1 MEDNYQILISKID
14 AFIRKYY
21 TNMLIK
27 GILISLGIIIAFF
40 LIINTLEHFFHLR
53 TIFRALLFYIFIV
66 VNSVVLIF
74 WIIIPF
80 SKLISFGKRI
90 SHQQAATII
99 GKHFPKVND
108 RLLNTLQLKTLLD
121 NDKLN
126 TSILEAS
133 IEQRSQN
140 LSPIP
145 FQSAINFTINKRYLK
160 FTLPPLFV
168 LVFLAFYSP
177 DIITK
182 PSERIIHYEQEF
194 KEKAPYEFDIQNET
208 LTVVENDDF
217 ELSVIVKGNTIPKNA
232 FIVIDGYPFKLQKKN
247 ATHFVYTFNKVRKTK
262 TFFFQAGKYTFEKQE
277 LKVLPKPLIVNFE
290 IKLAYPSYTGKK
302 DEIIKNIGDLIIPE
316 GTKVQ
321 WVFHTKDTRNLSLLW
336 LQKPEKVQSDK
347 NGDFRFSK
355 KIKQS
360 GLYQVVTKNNFVTTT
375 DTINYNIDVI
385 PDAFPLIRVEE
396 FKDSINDNMLYFKGF
411 IKDDYGIVK
420 LQFVYEIKRNKQLKK
435 ETTRLL
441 IPINKKQLKQE
452 FFHFINLKTM
462 NLQAGDEIDY
472 YFQVWDNDAIN
483 GSKSS
488 KSRMM
493 AFQIPTKE
501 ELEKAKEDR
510 SENMKNQMKSIQ
522 NKAFKINKEMDA
534 LSKKLAEK
542 KKIDWQDKEALKNL
556 LAEYNKLLKE
566 LEDLQNKN
574 KQKQQK
580 DQAFSK
586 EDEKILEKQDELNK
600 LMDKLLTPE
609 MKKMMEEMRKMMDDE
624 MKKEDVQKML
634 DKMKLDNKDIE
645 KQLDRDLE
653 IFKQME
659 FDMKLQEA
667 IDKLKELEEKQ
678 NELAQKTTDKKN
690 DPKELK
696 KEQEQ
701 LNKDFEQFE
710 KKMEEAKKANSE
722 LEKPNKLDDTQN
734 EQEQIKQEQQKSSE
748 QLEKS
753 KRNSASKMQ
762 KSASEGMK
770 KLSEKL
776 EQMQS
781 EMESESNSENME
793 TLREILANLIQSSFN
808 QEELMNEVR
817 QTSNTDP
824 KYPKLIHRQ
833 KQIRDDMQ
841 MIEDSLLAL
850 SKRQASIAPV
860 INKEVSKINSGI
872 DQTLTALLDLNTI
885 GPTSIRQKNQAVAK
899 QQYAMTSMNNLALM
913 LTEALEQMKKQQM
926 SPKSGKGSCKK
937 PKPGQSGQSMKSIRE
952 MQQALNKKMKEMQ
965 KQMKEGKAKGKQ
977 KGKNKNGKE
986 QGEQMSEQM
995 ARMAAQQE
1003 AIRKKLQ
1010 AYQNE
1015 LKKQGRGKEAQ
1026 GLNATAK
1033 KMEENETDLV
1043 NRILRAESMKR
1054 QQEIETRLL
1063 EAEKA
1068 ERKRGEEEK
1077 RKSEEG
1083 KNNNT
1088 PQSIEFK
1095 DYIRRQNKEVELLKT
1110 IPPKLKP
1117 FYKKR
1122 VNIYFE
1128 DIDTI

>member
-1 MEDNYQILISKID
+1 MTDSYQNLISKID

-21 TNMLIK
+21 TNLLIK

-40 LIINTLEHFFHLR
+40 LLVNTLEHFFHLR
-53 TIFRALLFYIFIV
+53 TIFRAILFYIFIV
-66 VNSVVLIF
+66 SNIGVLIF
-74 WIIIPF
+74 WVFIPL

-90 SHQQAATII
+90 SHQQAASII
-99 GKHFPKVND
+99 GEHFPEVSD
-108 RLLNTLQLKTLLD
+108 RLLNTLQLKELLEKD
-121 NDKLN
+121 EINK
-126 TSILEAS
+126 SILEAS
-133 IEQRSQN
+133 IEQRAKN

-145 FQSAINFTINKRYLK
+145 FQSAINFKVNKRYLK
-160 FTLPPLFV
+160 FTLPPL
-168 LVFLAFYSP
+168 LLLIFLSFYSP
-177 DIITK
+177 EVITK
-182 PSERIIHYEQEF
+182 PSQRIIHYDEEF
-194 KEKAPYEFDIQNET
+194 KEMAPYTFEIQNKT
-208 LTVVENDDF
+208 LSVLENDDF
-217 ELSVIVKGNTIPKNA
+217 QLLVKIKGEVIPKDA
-232 FIVIDGYPFKLQKKN
+232 FIVIDGYPFKLQQKSK
-247 ATHFVYTFNKVRKTK
+247 TEFTYTFNKVRKDK
-262 TFFFQAGKYTFEKQE
+262 EFHFQSGKYQFDNHI

-290 IKLAYPSYTGKK
+290 VKLDYPSYTAKK
-302 DEIIKNIGDLIIPE
+302 DETLQNIGDLMVPE
-316 GTKVQ
+316 GTKVK
-321 WVFHTKDTRNLSLLW
+321 WIFHTKDTRKIDLLW
-336 LQKPEKVQSDK
+336 QNKTENISEVKKGL
-347 NGDFRFSK
+347 FTFSK
-355 KIKQS
+355 RIKTNVNYKIA
-360 GLYQVVTKNNFVTTT
+360 GVNEYVVDA
-375 DTINYNIDVI
+375 DTISYNIDVI
-385 PDAFPLIRVEE
+385 PDAYPLIKVEE
-396 FKDSINDNMLYFKGF
+396 FKDSTNDNLLYFKGF
-411 IKDDYGIVK
+411 IKDDYGIKK
-420 LQFVYEIKRNKQLKK
+420 LRFVYEIKRAGQSNKTKSTVELH
-435 ETTRLL
+435 
-441 IPINKKQLKQE
+441 INSKQLKQE
-452 FFHFINLKTM
+452 FFHFLDMKTL
-462 NLQAGDEIDY
+462 NIQAGDEIDY
-472 YFQVWDNDAIN
+472 YFQVWDNDAVN

-493 AFQIPTKE
+493 VYQVPTKE
-501 ELEKAKEDR
+501 ELEKAKDERADDI
-510 SENMKNQMKSIQ
+510 KNQMKDIQ
-522 NKAFKINKEMDA
+522 NKAFEINKEMDA

-542 KKIDWQDKEALKNL
+542 KNLDWQDKESLKNL
-556 LAEYNKLLKE
+556 LDEYNKLLKE

-586 EDEKILEKQDELNK
+586 EDEKILEKQEELNK

-609 MKKMMEEMRKMMDDE
+609 MKKMMEEMRKMMDEE
-624 MKKEDVQKML
+624 MKKDDAQKMI
-634 DKMKLDNKDIE
+634 DKLKLDNKDIE

-667 IDKLKELEEKQ
+667 IDQLKELQKKQ
-678 NELAQKTTDKKN
+678 EELAKKTADKKN
-690 DPKELK
+690 DAEELK
-696 KEQEQ
+696 KEQEK
-701 LNKDFEQFE
+701 LNKEFEQFE
-710 KKMEEAKKANSE
+710 KKMQEAKKANAE
-722 LEKPNKLDDTQN
+722 LEKPNKLEDTQK
-734 EQEQIKQEQQKSSE
+734 EQDEIKKEQQKSSE
-748 QLEKS
+748 QLGKK
-753 KRNSASKMQ
+753 KRNAASKMQ
-762 KSASEGMK
+762 KSASESMQ

-793 TLREILANLIQSSFN
+793 TLREILANLIESSFN

-850 SKRQASIAPV
+850 SKRQASIAPMV
-860 INKEVSKINSGI
+860 NKEVSKINSGI

-885 GPTSIRQKNQAVAK
+885 GPTSTRQKNQAVAK
-899 QQYAMTSMNNLALM
+899 QQYTMTSMNNLALM
-913 LTEALEQMKKQQM
+913 LAEALEQMKKQQM

-937 PKPGQSGQSMKSIRE
+937 PKPGQGGQSMKNIRE

-965 KQMKEGKAKGKQ
+965 KQMKDAKSKGRNKKGK
-977 KGKNKNGKE
+977 GK
-986 QGEQMSEQM
+986 GEQMSEQM

-1010 AYQNE
+1010 AYQDQ

-1026 GLNATAK
+1026 GLNDVAK
-1033 KMEENETDLV
+1033 KMEQNETDLV

-1083 KNNNT
+1083 KNQNT
-1088 PQSIEFK
+1088 PPNIKFK

-1117 FYKKR
+1117 FYKNR

>member
-1 MEDNYQILISKID
+1 MTDNYQNLISKID

-27 GILISLGIIIAFF
+27 GVLISLGIIIAFF
-40 LIINTLEHFFHLR
+40 LLINTLEHFFHLR
-53 TIFRALLFYIFIV
+53 TIFRAILFYIFIIS
-66 VNSVVLIF
+66 NTAVLAF
-74 WIIIPF
+74 WVFIPL

-90 SHQQAATII
+90 NHQQAASII
-99 GKHFPKVND
+99 GKHFPEVSD
-108 RLLNTLQLKTLLD
+108 RLLNTLQLKELLD
-121 NDKLN
+121 RDELN
-126 TSILEAS
+126 KSILEAS

-145 FQSAINFTINKRYLK
+145 FKSAINFTLNKRYLK

-168 LVFLAFYSP
+168 LVFLSFYSP
-177 DIITK
+177 DVITK
-182 PSERIIHYEQEF
+182 PSQRIIHYDEEF
-194 KEKAPYEFDIQNET
+194 KEKAPYTFEIQNKS
-208 LTVVENDDF
+208 LRVLENDDYQ
-217 ELSVIVKGNTIPKNA
+217 LIVQIKGDVIPKEA
-232 FIVIDGYPFKLQKKN
+232 FIVIDGYPFKLQKINKTKM
-247 ATHFVYTFNKVRKTK
+247 AYIFNKVRKNK
-262 TFFFQAGKYTFEKQE
+262 EFYFQSGKYNFDKHI
-277 LKVLPKPLIVNFE
+277 LKVLPRPLIVNFE
-290 IKLAYPSYTGKK
+290 VKLDYPSYTGKK
-302 DEIIKNIGDLIIPE
+302 DESINNIGDLMVPE
-316 GTKVQ
+316 GTKVK
-321 WVFHTKDTRNLSLLW
+321 WIFHTKDTRKINLLW
-336 LQKPEKVQSDK
+336 QNKAEKVTEEAKSL
-347 NGDFRFSK
+347 FVFSK
-355 KIKQS
+355 KIKTNINYKIAS
-360 GLYQVVTKNNFVTTT
+360 INEYVVDA
-375 DTINYNIDVI
+375 DTISYNIDVI
-385 PDAFPLIRVEE
+385 PDAYPLIKVEE
-396 FKDSINDNMLYFKGF
+396 FKDSTNDNLLYFKGF
-411 IKDDYGIVK
+411 IKDDYGIRD
-420 LQFVYEIKRNKQLKK
+420 LRFIYEIKRSGDSKKNKSAIALQ
-435 ETTRLL
+435 
-441 IPINKKQLKQE
+441 INRSQLKQE
-452 FFHFINLKTM
+452 FFHYVDMKTL
-462 NLQAGDEIDY
+462 NIQAGDEIDY

-493 AFQIPTKE
+493 VYQVPTKE
-501 ELEKAKEDR
+501 ELEKAKDERAD
-510 SENMKNQMKSIQ
+510 NIKNQMKDIQ

-542 KKIDWQDKEALKNL
+542 KNLDWQDKESLKNL
-556 LAEYNKLLKE
+556 LDEYNKLLKE

-624 MKKEDVQKML
+624 MKKDDAQKML
-634 DKMKLDNKDIE
+634 EKMKLDNKDIE

-667 IDKLKELEEKQ
+667 IDKLKELEKNQ
-678 NELAQKTTDKKN
+678 NELAQKTADKKN

-722 LEKPNKLDDTQN
+722 LEKPNKLDDTQK

-748 QLEKS
+748 QLGK
-753 KRNSASKMQ
+753 KKQKAASKMQ
-762 KSASEGMK
+762 KSASESMQ

-793 TLREILANLIQSSFN
+793 TLREILANLIESSFN

-860 INKEVSKINSGI
+860 INKEVTKINSGI

-885 GPTSIRQKNQAVAK
+885 GPTSIRQKNRAVAK
-899 QQYAMTSMNNLALM
+899 QQYTMTSMNNLALM
-913 LTEALEQMKKQQM
+913 LAEALEQMKKQQM
-926 SPKSGKGSCKK
+926 SPKSGKGSCNK
-937 PKPGQSGQSMKSIRE
+937 PKPGQSGQSMKSIRK

-965 KQMKEGKAKGKQ
+965 KQMKDGKAKGKQ

-1083 KNNNT
+1083 KNKNT
-1088 PQSIEFK
+1088 HPNIEFK

-1117 FYKKR
+1117 FYKNR